1 MGDGRPVQE
10 SPITIANRNRD
21 PNPSS
26 KSIIML
32 KIDNLTA
39 NVGDK
44 QILRG
49 ISLSVN
55 PGEVHAIMG
64 PNGSG
69 KSTLAQVIA
78 GHPGYE
84 VTGGSVTFEG
94 QDLLAMDAE
103 VRAQA
108 GLFLAFQYPVE
119 IPGVS
124 NAYFLRAAYNEL
136 RKARGEEEVDPMEFL
151 DIMTQKLKIVEMTE
165 AMLQRSVNAGFSGGE
180 KKRNE
185 ILQMAVL
192 DPKLAILDETDSGL
206 DIDALRTVAEGV
218 NKLKRPD
225 NAIIV
230 VTHYQRLLNYI
241 VPDYVHV
248 LAQGRIVRS
257 GGKELALEL
266 EERGYD
272 WLLETAE
279 AMA

>member
-1 MGDGRPVQE
+1 
-10 SPITIANRNRD
+10 
-21 PNPSS
+21 
-26 KSIIML
+26 ML
-32 KIDNLTA
+32 KIENLTA

-44 QILRG
+44 QILKG

-55 PGEVHAIMG
+55 AGEVHAIMG

-84 VTGGSVTFEG
+84 VTGGSVTFED
-94 QDLLAMDAE
+94 QDLLEMDAE
-103 VRAQA
+103 IRAQA
-108 GLFLAFQYPVE
+108 GIFLAFQYPVE

-151 DIMTQKLKIVEMTE
+151 DVMTEKLKIVEMTE

-206 DIDALRTVAEGV
+206 DIDALRIVAEGV

-225 NAIIV
+225 NATIV

-272 WLLETAE
+272 WLLETAG
-279 AMA
+279 ATA